1 MIVERPMFGIENR
14 RYIYLRDGG
23 SGELHSVKVPFRYN
37 RVMCTVKGLRTIQEL
52 TVGSVVEVTMEYSQS
67 VWKLKTISS

>member
-1 MIVERPMFGIENR
+1 MIVERPMFAIENR
-14 RYIYLRDGG
+14 RYIYLRDG